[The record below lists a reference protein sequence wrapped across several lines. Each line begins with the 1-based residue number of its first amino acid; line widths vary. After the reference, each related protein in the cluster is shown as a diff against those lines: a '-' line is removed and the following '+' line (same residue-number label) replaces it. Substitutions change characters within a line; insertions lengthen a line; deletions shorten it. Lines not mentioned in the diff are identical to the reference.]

1 MTLVPTPPE
10 PEPHSVEAADDLV
23 RDLAADLGVE
33 PKPDPHAITETRY
46 EWGVAVVCACGRWEC
61 VVTGPSS
68 AAWAG
73 RDYRRHV
80 AVETAS
86 DA

>member
-1 MTLVPTPPE
+1 VTLVPPPPE
-10 PEPHSVEAADDLV
+10 EPVEAL
-23 RDLAADLGVE
+23 
-33 PKPDPHAITETRY
+33 DPHAITETRY
-46 EWGVAVVCACGRWEC
+46 EWGVAVVCGCGRWEC

-73 RDYRRHV
+73 RDYLRHV
-80 AVETAS
+80 DDETAS